1 MAKPGAFFFWPR
13 LPVTLVDKANWLSNA
28 LIMKP
33 HSQVKQMRNLAPS
46 IPKQSR
52 SVGIDAAIGQIDLI
66 GESGEIVKSWSILSP
81 RCTIG
86 SGLDCSIQLAFPGVA
101 SLHATLIFG
110 KKHTLLRSTGPTLI
124 SNRHVREWL
133 IDHSTEIVVGQSRL
147 VIHPSMGVLATV
159 VHAENLINQA
169 ARLCKELNP
178 SIPDPTITVVQDSQV
193 HQPNTSENSVESPID
208 PSPAFTTLS
217 KLDSIERLLQSLKV
231 SLDSMQSSIGSD
243 TKNANESIVESV
255 SQGMDEF
262 GKRLFS
268 TLNDQLNHQTGA
280 QQSLISNLADRF
292 TDRFVAMDDQLSRF
306 SEANNRQA
314 NSLSEL
320 LAQASSEQE
329 LIEARFQE
337 VISQRNELMEAVQV
351 LRSEI
356 AIAFQ
361 TPNNSIHQAAFASE
375 SQSIAAYYSSERE
388 SDAVPPCVT
397 DSQLADSLER
407 AQIQIH
413 ELNHQLRTLETER
426 DSAQQRVANLSES
439 LQSMQS
445 ASQLETSEQ
454 HYYEEA
460 QYEEAPVALN
470 PCDEPPFEDVH
481 NDEPCSEIRQMP
493 AWFKKDEP
501 GAISDDLPAQSSNQ
515 IGSNTSIDSEPNFE
529 NFAAAGLNRNSDV
542 GYESEQIEP
551 PDPSLAPS
559 KDKLDS
565 ISERLQRMLLDADQR
580 RGTASSLRQ
589 LYRDPLKENHEG
601 ERAPPSFSQNQSNI
615 DELRG
620 ELPSKNVQDDR
631 VHDSDEQSHPNA
643 NEDSNDFGLSYSSST
658 RDDSEIENR
667 KGADEEESIEQ
678 YMQRL
683 LNRVRGVGESE
694 MVVAPIS
701 ALNSPA
707 LTASIASTP
716 DMPRSTAVASMGSN
730 SNDVEPLLE
739 ARKPNEE
746 LFVPR
751 QQFPEQRNDLAA
763 LRELANTNARR
774 AINRSDIRRTNSA
787 FYVKL
792 GITALAV
799 SSAAALFMFN
809 GFVLNAP
816 FAGMVSSIIVSILW
830 GYDCI
835 NHFKRLKN
843 AGVSN
848 RIATSQAAAGQS
860 IQIDSADSCGWRP
873 TTG

>member
-1 MAKPGAFFFWPR
+1 
-13 LPVTLVDKANWLSNA
+13 
-28 LIMKP
+28 
-33 HSQVKQMRNLAPS
+33 MRNFAPS
-46 IPKQSR
+46 IPQQSR
-52 SVGIDAAIGQIDLI
+52 SVGIDTAIGQIDLI
-66 GESGEIVKSWSILSP
+66 GESGEIVKSWSIRSP

-86 SGLDCSIQLAFPGVA
+86 SGLDCSVQLAFPGVA

-124 SNRHVREWL
+124 ANRHVREWL

-147 VIHPSMGVLATV
+147 VVHPSMGVLATV

-178 SIPDPTITVVQDSQV
+178 SIPEPTKTIVQDSQV
-193 HQPNTSENSVESPID
+193 QQPNTSENSVGSPID
-208 PSPAFTTLS
+208 PSPPFTTLS

-231 SLDSMQSSIGSD
+231 SLDSMQSSIGTD

-268 TLNDQLNHQTGA
+268 TLNDQLSHQTGA

-292 TDRFVAMDDQLSRF
+292 TDRFVAIDDQLSRF
-306 SEANNRQA
+306 SEATNRQA
-314 NSLSEL
+314 NSLREL
-320 LAQASSEQE
+320 LAQASTEQE
-329 LIEARFQE
+329 LIEARFHE
-337 VISQRNELMEAVQV
+337 VVSQRNDLMEAVQV

-361 TPNNSIHQAAFASE
+361 TPTNSIHQAAFASE
-375 SQSIAAYYSSERE
+375 SQSIAAYYLGERE
-388 SDAVPPCVT
+388 SDAAPPLVT
-397 DSQLADSLER
+397 DAQLADSLER

-413 ELNHQLRTLETER
+413 ELNHQLRTLESER

-460 QYEEAPVALN
+460 PVAVD
-470 PCDEPPFEDVH
+470 PCDEPPFEDVR

-493 AWFKKDEP
+493 AWFKQDEP
-501 GAISDDLPAQSSNQ
+501 GAISDDSPAQSLSQ
-515 IGSNTSIDSEPNFE
+515 MDSSTAIDSEQHFE
-529 NFAAAGLNRNSDV
+529 NFATAGLNRYSEV

-551 PDPSLAPS
+551 TDQSLDS
-559 KDKLDS
+559 SSDKLDS
-565 ISERLQRMLLDADQR
+565 ISERLQRMLLDADKR

-601 ERAPPSFSQNQSNI
+601 ERVPPSFSHNQSNI
-615 DELRG
+615 SELDG
-620 ELPSKNVQDDR
+620 ESPSANVQDDR
-631 VHDSDEQSHPNA
+631 FHDSDEQSQQNAKEDPN
-643 NEDSNDFGLSYSSST
+643 DDGLSYSNST
-658 RDDSEIENR
+658 QDDAESENR

-683 LNRVRGVGESE
+683 LNRVRGGGESE
-694 MVVAPIS
+694 MAVAPIS

-707 LTASIASTP
+707 FAASIAATP

-730 SNDVEPLLE
+730 SNDIEPWID
-739 ARKPNEE
+739 ARKLNEE

-792 GITALAV
+792 GVTALAV

-809 GFVLNAP
+809 GFAWNAP
-816 FAGMVSSIIVSILW
+816 FAGMVASIIVSIFW

-835 NHFKRLKN
+835 NHFKRLKK
-843 AGVSN
+843 AGVHN
-848 RIATSQAAAGQS
+848 RVATSEAAAGQS
-860 IQIDSADSCGWRP
+860 IQIGSADSSGWRP
-873 TTG
+873 TSG